1 MDMAFASNGS
11 AGGGFAA
18 FVPLLTLLIL
28 GLIPAFLF
36 KSIAKRKER
45 NQWLWFFAGFVPG
58 YGWLAGIWLA
68 SLPDKS
74 FIEDVRALVAA
85 LQKVDFVP
93 KSSQPN
99 GQSTVQE
106 TWQCN
111 CGKMNKMADS
121 NCPNCGLKRDFL
133 LSKKDMI

>member
-18 FVPLLTLLIL
+18 FIPLLIL

-36 KSIAKRKER
+36 KSIAKRKGR
-45 NQWLWFFAGFVPG
+45 SQWLWFLAGFVPG
-58 YGWLAGIWLA
+58 FGWLAGIWLA

-85 LQKVDFVP
+85 LQKFEFVP
-93 KSSQPN
+93 KSPQASSQFA
-99 GQSTVQE
+99 VQE
-106 TWQCN
+106 TWKCT
-111 CGKMNKMADS
+111 CGKTNKMADS
-121 NCPNCGLKRDFL
+121 NCPDCGLKRDFL
-133 LSKKDMI
+133 LSKKT

>member
-1 MDMAFASNGS
+1 MDIAFASNGS

-18 FVPLLTLLIL
+18 FIPLIIL

-36 KSIAKRKER
+36 KSIAKRKGR
-45 NQWLWFFAGFVPG
+45 SQWLWFLAGFVPV

-74 FIEDVRALVAA
+74 FVEDVRALVTE
-85 LQKVDFVP
+85 LHKFDFVP
-93 KSSQPN
+93 RANQPTMQSSTP
-99 GQSTVQE
+99 E

-111 CGKMNKMADS
+111 CGKMNNMDET
-121 NCPNCGLKRDFL
+121 NCPNCGLKRDYL
-133 LSKKDMI
+133 LAKKSFS

>member
-18 FVPLLTLLIL
+18 FIPLLIL

-36 KSIAKRKER
+36 KSIAKRKDR
-45 NQWLWFFAGFVPG
+45 NQWLWFLAGFVPG
-58 YGWLAGIWLA
+58 YGWIAGIWLA

-74 FIEDVRALVAA
+74 FVEDVRALVAE
-85 LQKVDFVP
+85 LQKFDFVP
-93 KSSQPN
+93 KFSLPS

-106 TWQCN
+106 TWQCS
-111 CGKMNKMADS
+111 CGKMNNMDQS
-121 NCPNCGLKRDFL
+121 NCPDCGLKRDFL
-133 LSKKDMI
+133 LAKKNVS